1 MFYAKRNRRSVL
13 KERKCI
19 LENDQR
25 SVTHYSQ
32 TKEPLRLFN
41 VSVIEADLDS
51 TALYDDES
59 SYPFTFFPLEI
70 CQHRIMSS
78 LELKRN
84 LLKQQL

>member
-19 LENDQR
+19 LGNDQR
-25 SVTHYSQ
+25 SVTRYSQ

-51 TALYDDES
+51 TALYDD
-59 SYPFTFFPLEI
+59 
-70 CQHRIMSS
+70 
-78 LELKRN
+78 
-84 LLKQQL
+84 

>member
-19 LENDQR
+19 LGNDQR
-25 SVTHYSQ
+25 SVTRYSQ

-59 SYPFTFFPLEI
+59 SYPFIFFFPWRFANIGL
-70 CQHRIMSS
+70 CQV
-78 LELKRN
+78 
-84 LLKQQL
+84 